1 MIPLQLGSLACILT
15 PRSATQEVK
24 QRLAHD
30 AGAKHYDDHQT
41 MVAAITKEVGRVV
54 DTHKARDA
62 AWYNEVGSPA
72 STLHVL
78 VVNHA
83 S

>member
-1 MIPLQLGSLACILT
+1 MIPLQLESLACIPT
-15 PRSATQEVK
+15 PRSATREVK

-30 AGAKHYDDHQT
+30 IGAKFGHHHQT
-41 MVAAITKEVGRVV
+41 MVTAITNEVGRMIGR
-54 DTHKARDA
+54 HKSRDA

>member
-1 MIPLQLGSLACILT
+1 MIPVQLESLACILT

-30 AGAKHYDDHQT
+30 GRANFFDHHQT
-41 MVAAITKEVGRVV
+41 MVTAITKEVGRVV